1 MTTFLE
7 KYKTKLIIFAIL
19 LAILLSGLYL
29 YATGQ
34 RGIWLNDAFLYQKDA
49 CLFRGSDSYAQY
61 TLQIDRSNEHTIIT
75 VTINDIT
82 RVYEVLCNDSDVQIL
97 QDGIQVFDGSVLIVG
112 DTHLLQSSDGS
123 YNGID
128 VSAGGRTPTTEE
140 LFPSFGRLY
149 SLAHSPET
157 STRGQP
163 WMLALAWLL
172 AAWIIVDIC
181 FPDLFFRLRYM
192 WHVDGGEPSDIYRMS
207 QSIARAVMLI
217 FIIVILIKGFNFR

>member
-29 YATGQ
+29 YATGR
-34 RGIWLNDAFLYQKDA
+34 RGIWLNDAFLYQEDA

-61 TLQIDRSNEHTIIT
+61 TLQIDGSNEHTIIT

-82 RVYEVLCNDSDVQIL
+82 RVYEVLCNDLDVQIL
-97 QDGIQVFDGSVLIVG
+97 QDGILVFDGSVLIAG
-112 DTHLLQSSDGS
+112 DTHILQSSDDS

-128 VSAGGRTPTTEE
+128 VSAGGRTPITEE

-157 STRGQP
+157 STRGHP
-163 WMLALAWLL
+163 WMLALAWLF

-181 FPDLFFRLRYM
+181 FPDFFFDLRYR
-192 WHVDGGEPSDIYRMS
+192 WHIDGGEPSDIYRKS
-207 QSIARAVMLI
+207 QTIARAVMLI
-217 FIIVILIKGFNFR
+217 FIIVILIVGLNFH

>member
-1 MTTFLE
+1 MTTFGE
-7 KYKTKLIIFAIL
+7 RHKVKLI
-19 LAILLSGLYL
+19 LASVLVAVILSGLYL
-29 YATGQ
+29 YATGR
-34 RGIWLNDAFLYQKDA
+34 RGIWLNDAFLYQEDA

-97 QDGIQVFDGSVLIVG
+97 QDGIQVFDGSVLIAG

-181 FPDLFFRLRYM
+181 FPDFFFDLRYR
-192 WHVDGGEPSDIYRMS
+192 WHIDGGEPNENYRAG
-207 QSIARAVMLI
+207 QVFGRILMLI
-217 FIIVILIKGFNFR
+217 FIVVILITGFKH

>member
-1 MTTFLE
+1 MTTFWE
-7 KYKTKLIIFAIL
+7 RHKVKLI
-19 LAILLSGLYL
+19 LASVLVAVILSGLYL
-29 YATGQ
+29 YATGR

-128 VSAGGRTPTTEE
+128 DSVGGRTPTTEE

-181 FPDLFFRLRYM
+181 FPDFFFDLRYR
-192 WHVDGGEPSDIYRMS
+192 WHIDGGEPNENYRAG
-207 QSIARAVMLI
+207 QVFGRILMLI
-217 FIIVILIKGFNFR
+217 FIIVILIMGFNFR